1 MKNGLSFSFYYRSK
15 KMKKTE
21 KVFIIAALLCLLFG
35 GSMVFSQT
43 QWVGTWV
50 TAQQLT
56 ESSNLPPSP
65 GLSNNTLRQVVRVTI
80 GGSQIR
86 VLFSNQYG
94 NAALVMNSVHIAAST
109 GSSGINTGT
118 DKALTFNGSASVSIP
133 AGQTVWSDTVSFN
146 LIALTNYAVS
156 IYFGTTPSDV
166 TGHPGSRTTSY
177 LQSGNVVTSAS
188 LSGSTTDHWYMLAG
202 IDVATDG
209 SYAAVAI
216 LGDSI
221 TDGRGSTTNGN
232 NRWPDALANRLAAN
246 SSTNKVAVLNQGIG
260 GNSVVSG
267 GLGPTALSRFERD
280 IINQSGVK
288 WCIVLEG
295 VNDIGGSQ
303 SASNLISA
311 YGQFVDKAHAANIK
325 IYGVPI
331 LPFGGSSYDSTDH
344 QATRQTVND
353 WIRTSGRFDAV
364 IDLDAA
370 VRDSSNQN
378 NLASAY
384 DSGDHLHLN
393 PAGYQKMADSISL
406 SLFSSSVT
414 PDPTASPTPVPTTA
428 PGFKGDVNGNGVVD
442 IVDALLIAQY
452 YVGLNPSGFVAS
464 NADTN
469 CSGSIDIVDAL
480 LIAQLYVGLI
490 ANFPC

>member
-1 MKNGLSFSFYYRSK
+1 MA
-15 KMKKTE
+15 
-21 KVFIIAALLCLLFG
+21 VA
-35 GSMVFSQT
+35 QT

-50 TAQQLT
+50 SGQQLT

-65 GLSNNTLRQVVRVTI
+65 GLSNNTLRQVVHVTI
-80 GGSQIR
+80 GGSQLR
-86 VLFSNQYG
+86 VLFSNAYG
-94 NAALVMNSVHIAAST
+94 NAALTINSAHIAAST

-118 DKALTFNGSASVSIP
+118 DKALSFGGSASVTIP
-133 AGQTVWSDTVSFN
+133 AGQTLWSDTVSFSLSALSN
-146 LIALTNYAVS
+146 LAVS
-156 IYFGTTPSDV
+156 LYFGSVPSDI

-177 LQSGNVVTSAS
+177 IQSGNAVANAS
-188 LSGSTTDHWYMLAG
+188 LSGSTTEHWYVLAG

-209 SYAAVAI
+209 SYAAVVT

-232 NRWPDALANRLAAN
+232 DRWPDGLARRLQAN
-246 SSTNKVAVLNQGIG
+246 AGTNKVAVLNQGIG
-260 GNSVVSG
+260 GNAVVSG
-267 GLGPTALSRFERD
+267 GLGPTAVSRFDRD
-280 IINQSGVK
+280 VINQSGAK
-288 WCIVLEG
+288 WCIVLHG

-303 SASNLISA
+303 TATNLINAFS
-311 YGQFVDKAHAANIK
+311 QFVDKAHAK
-325 IYGVPI
+325 GMLIYGVPI
-331 LPFGGSSYDSTDH
+331 LPFGGSQYDSTDH
-344 QATRQTVND
+344 QATRTTVNN

-393 PAGYQKMADSISL
+393 PAGYQKMADAISL
-406 SLFSSSVT
+406 SLFSNGAAT
-414 PDPTASPTPVPTTA
+414 PEPTAVPTPTPTTVT
-428 PGFKGDVNGNGVVD
+428 GTLGDANGNGSVD

-452 YVGLNPSGFVAS
+452 YVGLNPSGFVAA

-469 CSGSIDIVDAL
+469 CSGGIDIVDAL
-480 LIAQLYVGLI
+480 LIAQYYVGLI
-490 ANFPC
+490 TQFC